1 MLLQKKKRKPLS
13 AALGDLSTL
22 SASLEAAAAA
32 AKGVGSSPKPQ
43 RGLGVG
49 GCKQRTR
56 IT

>member
-22 SASLEAAAAA
+22 SASLVAA